1 MPQEVKGTAPAEGI
15 TEVGLVE
22 HFVSKLLKTKNPD
35 DMIADSVE
43 TGLNK
48 TLTWVDLVVLGI
60 GAVIGA
66 GIFSMV
72 GSAVVGVPGHPG
84 AGPAL
89 VISMIIAA
97 VACIFSALCYAEFA
111 AMIPVSGGVYTY
123 TFATM
128 GELAAWM
135 VGWVLMLQY
144 TIGNIAVAC
153 SWTGYLLQFLRGFE
167 PYVAGA
173 PATVQGIAHHIMY
186 PPLWLVN
193 DYGTAKNLYLSM
205 GLDPAQHIPSLF
217 GVIHFSINLPAILMI
232 ILVSSILVKGISESK
247 NMAGVMVIIKLL
259 VIALFIGVGM
269 FYVKP
274 GNWTPF
280 MPNGVGSVLVSAFT
294 IFFAYTGFDAISTAA
309 EETKNPQRD
318 VPIGIIGTLVVCT
331 IIYILVALVLT
342 GVVPW
347 NMINVH
353 APIAHAMQMTGQ
365 NWVAG
370 LISIGALTGLTS
382 VLLVMQLAATRI
394 LFAMARDNFF
404 PNVLKKIHPVYKTPH
419 IITWIVGAA
428 MVVGCIFLDLNL
440 AAQLCIFSVFTSFIL
455 VCIGVLILRK
465 SDPDR
470 HRPFKVPFV
479 PLFPALG
486 ILLCGGLMCVAITS
500 MGKTALLFP
509 LWLFIGLAIYAG
521 YGYKRNRRVEGIEE
535 KRKAIKEAREQ
546 SLK

>member
-1 MPQEVKGTAPAEGI
+1 MPQQKSQEV

-43 TGLNK
+43 TGLKK
-48 TLTWVDLVVLGI
+48 TLNWVDLIVLGI

-72 GSAVVGVPGHPG
+72 GSAVVGTNGTPG

-89 VISMIIAA
+89 VVSMIVAA

-153 SWTGYLLQFLRGFE
+153 SWTGYLLQFVRGFE
-167 PYVAGA
+167 PYTVHL
-173 PATVQGIAHHIMY
+173 PAFLQTIAHHIMY
-186 PPLWLVN
+186 PPLWMVS
-193 DYGTAKNLYLSM
+193 DYNTAKAGYLSM
-205 GLDPAQHIPSLF
+205 GLNPAEHIPHLF
-217 GVIHFSINLPAILMI
+217 GLIPISVNIPAIAI
-232 ILVSSILVKGISESK
+232 IALVTCILVKGISESK
-247 NMAGVMVIIKLL
+247 NMAGIMVVIKLL
-259 VIALFIGVGM
+259 VIALFIGVGA

-280 MPNGVGSVLVSAFT
+280 MPNGVVSVLVSAFT

-331 IIYILVALVLT
+331 IIYIMVALVLT

-347 NMINVH
+347 NMININ

-370 LISIGALTGLTS
+370 FISIGALTGLTS

-404 PNVLKKIHPVYKTPH
+404 PTILKKIHPVHKTPH
-419 IITWIVGAA
+419 IITWIVGSA
-428 MVVGCIFLDLNL
+428 MITGCVFLDLNL
-440 AAQLCIFSVFTSFIL
+440 AAQLCIFSVFTAFIM
-455 VCIGVLILRK
+455 VCISVLILRK
-465 SDPDR
+465 TDPDR
-470 HRPFKVPFV
+470 KRPFKVPFS
-479 PLFPALG
+479 PLFPSLG
-486 ILLCGGLMCVAITS
+486 IILCGGLMIVAITS

-509 LWLFIGLAIYAG
+509 LWLAIGIGIYAG
-521 YGYKRNRRVEGIEE
+521 YGYKRNRRIEDIE
-535 KRKAIKEAREQ
+535 AKRQRNKEAREAAAQ
-546 SLK
+546 TSL

>member
-1 MPQEVKGTAPAEGI
+1 MPHEKEV
-15 TEVGLVE
+15 TEAGLVE

-35 DMIADSVE
+35 DMIADSKE

-48 TLTWVDLVVLGI
+48 TLNWVDLIILGI

-72 GSAVVGVPGHPG
+72 GSAVVGTNGHPG

-97 VACIFSALCYAEFA
+97 IACIFSALCYAEFA
-111 AMIPVSGGVYTY
+111 SMIPVSGGVYTY

-167 PYVAGA
+167 PYTAHL
-173 PATVQGIAHHIMY
+173 PAALQSICHHIMY
-186 PPLWLVN
+186 PPLWLVS
-193 DYGTAKNLYLSM
+193 DYGTASAAYVKM
-205 GLDPAQHIPSLF
+205 GLNPAEHIPHLF
-217 GVIHFSINLPAILMI
+217 GLIPISINVPAIAMI
-232 ILVSSILVKGISESK
+232 LLVTAILVKGISESK
-247 NMAGVMVIIKLL
+247 NMAGIMVVIKLL
-259 VIALFIGVGM
+259 VIALFIGVGA

-274 GNWTPF
+274 GNWVPF
-280 MPNGVGSVLVSAFT
+280 MPNGIGSVLISAFT

-309 EETKNPQRD
+309 EETKNPQKD
-318 VPIGIIGTLVVCT
+318 VPIGIIGTLLACTVV
-331 IIYILVALVLT
+331 YIFVALVLT
-342 GVVPW
+342 GVVKW
-347 NMINVH
+347 DMINIH

-370 LISIGALTGLTS
+370 LISVGALTGLTS

-404 PNVLKKIHPVYKTPH
+404 PTILKKVHPVYKTPH
-419 IITWIVGAA
+419 VITWLVGSAIVI
-428 MVVGCIFLDLNL
+428 GCLFLDLNL
-440 AAQLCIFSVFTSFIL
+440 AAQLCIFSVFTSFII

-465 SDPDR
+465 TDPNR
-470 HRPFKVPFV
+470 HRPFKVPFS
-479 PLFPALG
+479 PFFPAMG
-486 ILLCGGLMCVAITS
+486 ILLCGTLMCVAIAS

-509 LWLFIGLAIYAG
+509 LWLLIGLSIYAF
-521 YGYKRNRRVEGIEE
+521 YGYKRNRRIEGIEE
-535 KRKAIKEAREQ
+535 RRKANKEAREKAQ
-546 SLK
+546 L

>member
-1 MPQEVKGTAPAEGI
+1 MPHEKEV
-15 TEVGLVE
+15 TEAGLVE

-35 DMIADSVE
+35 DMIADSKE

-48 TLTWVDLVVLGI
+48 TLNWVDLIILGI

-72 GSAVVGVPGHPG
+72 GSAVVGTNGHPG

-89 VISMIIAA
+89 IISMIIAA
-97 VACIFSALCYAEFA
+97 IACIFSALCYAEFA
-111 AMIPVSGGVYTY
+111 SMIPVSGGVYTY

-167 PYVAGA
+167 PYTAHL
-173 PATVQGIAHHIMY
+173 PAALQSICHHIMY
-186 PPLWLVN
+186 PPLWLVS
-193 DYGTAKNLYLSM
+193 DYGTASAAYVKM
-205 GLDPAQHIPSLF
+205 GLNPAEHIPHLF
-217 GVIHFSINLPAILMI
+217 GLIPISINVPAIAMI
-232 ILVSSILVKGISESK
+232 LLVTAILVKGISESK
-247 NMAGVMVIIKLL
+247 NMAGIMVVIKLL
-259 VIALFIGVGM
+259 VIALFIGVGA

-274 GNWTPF
+274 GNWVPF
-280 MPNGVGSVLVSAFT
+280 MPNGIGSVLISAFT

-309 EETKNPQRD
+309 EETKNPQKD
-318 VPIGIIGTLVVCT
+318 VPIGIIGTLLACT
-331 IIYILVALVLT
+331 IVYIFVALVLT
-342 GVVPW
+342 GVVKW
-347 NMINVH
+347 DMINIH

-370 LISIGALTGLTS
+370 LISVGALTGLTS

-404 PNVLKKIHPVYKTPH
+404 PTILKKVHPVYKTPH
-419 IITWIVGAA
+419 VITWLVGSA
-428 MVVGCIFLDLNL
+428 MVIGCLFLDLNL
-440 AAQLCIFSVFTSFIL
+440 AAQLCIFSVFTSFII

-465 SDPDR
+465 TDPNR
-470 HRPFKVPFV
+470 HRPFKVPFS
-479 PLFPALG
+479 PFFPAMG
-486 ILLCGGLMCVAITS
+486 ILLCGTLMCVAIAS

-509 LWLFIGLAIYAG
+509 LWLIIGLSIYAF
-521 YGYKRNRRVEGIEE
+521 YGYKRNRRIEGIEE
-535 KRKAIKEAREQ
+535 RRKANKEAREKAQ
-546 SLK
+546 L

>member
-1 MPQEVKGTAPAEGI
+1 MPHEKEV
-15 TEVGLVE
+15 TEAGLVE

-35 DMIADSVE
+35 DMIADSKE

-48 TLTWVDLVVLGI
+48 TLNWVDLIILGI

-72 GSAVVGVPGHPG
+72 GSAVVGTNGHPG

-89 VISMIIAA
+89 IISMIIAA
-97 VACIFSALCYAEFA
+97 IACIFSALCYAEFA
-111 AMIPVSGGVYTY
+111 SMIPVSGGVYTY

-167 PYVAGA
+167 PYTAHL
-173 PATVQGIAHHIMY
+173 PAALQSICHHIMY
-186 PPLWLVN
+186 PPLWLVS
-193 DYGTAKNLYLSM
+193 DYGTASAAYVKM
-205 GLDPAQHIPSLF
+205 GLNPAEYIPHLF
-217 GVIHFSINLPAILMI
+217 GLIPISINVPAIAMI
-232 ILVSSILVKGISESK
+232 LLVTAILVKGISESK
-247 NMAGVMVIIKLL
+247 NMAGIMVVIKLL
-259 VIALFIGVGM
+259 VIALFIGVGA
-269 FYVKP
+269 FYIKP
-274 GNWTPF
+274 GNWVPF
-280 MPNGVGSVLVSAFT
+280 MPNGIGSVLISAFT

-309 EETKNPQRD
+309 EETKNPQKD
-318 VPIGIIGTLVVCT
+318 VPIGIIGTLLACTVV
-331 IIYILVALVLT
+331 YIFVALVLT
-342 GVVPW
+342 GVVKW
-347 NMINVH
+347 DMINIH

-370 LISIGALTGLTS
+370 LISVGALTGLTS

-404 PNVLKKIHPVYKTPH
+404 PTILKKVHPVYKTPH
-419 IITWIVGAA
+419 VITWLVGSA
-428 MVVGCIFLDLNL
+428 MVIGCLFLDLNL
-440 AAQLCIFSVFTSFIL
+440 AAQLCIFSVFTSFII

-465 SDPDR
+465 TDPNR
-470 HRPFKVPFV
+470 HRPFKVPFS
-479 PLFPALG
+479 PFFPAMG
-486 ILLCGGLMCVAITS
+486 ILLCGTLMCVAIAS

-509 LWLFIGLAIYAG
+509 LWLLIGLSIYAF
-521 YGYKRNRRVEGIEE
+521 YGYKRNRRIEGIEE
-535 KRKAIKEAREQ
+535 RRKANKEAREKAQ
-546 SLK
+546 L

>member
-1 MPQEVKGTAPAEGI
+1 MSQQDV
-15 TEVGLVE
+15 TEPKLVE
-22 HFVSKLLKTKNPD
+22 SFISKLLKTKNPD
-35 DMIADSVE
+35 DMIADSKE

-48 TLTWVDLVVLGI
+48 TLTWIDLIVLGI

-72 GSAVVGVPGHPG
+72 GSAVVGTNGHPG

-89 VISMIIAA
+89 VVSMIIAA

-153 SWTGYLLQFLRGFE
+153 SWTGYLFQFLRGFE
-167 PYVAGA
+167 PYTAHL
-173 PATVQGIAHHIMY
+173 PAALQGIVHHIMY
-186 PPLWLVN
+186 PPLWLIS
-193 DYGTAKNLYLSM
+193 DYGSAKAAYLKM
-205 GLDPAQHIPSLF
+205 GMNPADHIPHLF
-217 GVIHFSINLPAILMI
+217 GLIPISINIPAICI
-232 ILVSSILVKGISESK
+232 IALVTYILVKGISESK
-247 NMAGVMVIIKLL
+247 NMASVMVVIKLL
-259 VIALFIGVGM
+259 VIALFIGVGA

-274 GNWTPF
+274 ANWTPF
-280 MPNGVGSVLVSAFT
+280 MPNGVGSVLISAFT

-318 VPIGIIGTLVVCT
+318 VPIGIIGTLLACT
-331 IIYILVALVLT
+331 GVYILVALVLT

-347 NMINVH
+347 NHININ
-353 APIAHAMQMTGQ
+353 APIAHAIQMTGQ

-370 LISIGALTGLTS
+370 FISIGALTGLTS

-404 PNVLKKIHPVYKTPH
+404 PTLLKKVHPVYKTPH
-419 IITWIVGAA
+419 VITWIVGGA
-428 MVVGCIFLDLNL
+428 MMVGCLFLDLNL
-440 AAQLCIFSVFTSFIL
+440 AAQLCIFSVFTAFIM
-455 VCIGVLILRK
+455 VCISVLILRK
-465 SDPDR
+465 TDPDR
-470 HRPFKVPFV
+470 KRPFKVPFS
-479 PLFPALG
+479 PLFPSLG
-486 ILLCGGLMCVAITS
+486 IILCGGLMIVAVMS

-509 LWLFIGLAIYAG
+509 LWLLIGVSIYAG
-521 YGYKRNRRVEGIEE
+521 YGYKRNRRIERIEE
-535 KRKAIKEAREQ
+535 KRQSNREARERTAAERN
-546 SLK
+546 